1 MKPKY
6 LRSRHLWEN
15 ALHKND
21 SKTVSKFIFFNL
33 FAVFFNLFVAFFN
46 LFETLFNLFVPLF
59 NLSSTFLNLFASLFN
74 LFAAF
79 FNLFVPFLNLSVV
92 FFSVFALS
100 LKSLIGDKNGGCPKS
115 HHEVPKKATSRLFRH
130 PLSRATVIRAFCSPR
145 PVHFARSHDDSPG
158 PDPL

>member
-1 MKPKY
+1 MFNTHTGIDAGDANSFTIDSKDLSSESAFSLWTICRRPCSRVGPRIADMDVKVMKPKC

-15 ALHKND
+15 TLHKND

-79 FNLFVPFLNLSVV
+79 FNLFVPFLNLSTA
-92 FFSVFALS
+92 FFSLFVGF
-100 LKSLIGDKNGGCPKS
+100 LKRTPG
-115 HHEVPKKATSRLFRH
+115 LF
-130 PLSRATVIRAFCSPR
+130 
-145 PVHFARSHDDSPG
+145 G
-158 PDPL
+158 